1 MLTTHFML
9 CYSLQMFSV
18 TAWCWKAATPLFQ
31 ISSRKPSVIDL
42 HSSGG
47 SGMMAPATRHQGAW
61 AGGDLTFS
69 LPTSLFLYLSLFF
82 TSLTSYPV
90 SWGSVELGEGD
101 AFKFT
106 LDCVPLHSQAV
117 LLVLIRVV
125 EHLQKHKQIS
135 GIRGP
140 KQKGSWPFWFKWL
153 ISFIWNLAQLF
164 IIAW

>member
-69 LPTSLFLYLSLFF
+69 LPTSLFLYPSLC
-82 TSLTSYPV
+82 SLHRWHHILLAEAQW
-90 SWGSVELGEGD
+90 SWERAMPSSSR
-101 AFKFT
+101 
-106 LDCVPLHSQAV
+106 CVPLHSQAF
-117 LLVLIRVV
+117 LLMLIRVV